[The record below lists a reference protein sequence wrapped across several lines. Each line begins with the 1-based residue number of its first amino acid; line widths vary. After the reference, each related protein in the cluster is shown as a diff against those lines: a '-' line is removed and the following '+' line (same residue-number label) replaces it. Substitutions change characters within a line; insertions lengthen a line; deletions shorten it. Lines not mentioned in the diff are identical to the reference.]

1 MESKISIL
9 QCISDLNFSSGGPS
23 KTVTSLSSNL
33 SKINLE
39 VDICTQIHKDK
50 KLLKIQS
57 LADNISLINIEQ
69 KKRFSFHPLKNQV
82 LLEKLLSVNRR
93 KKISLLHD
101 NGIWLPFNNT
111 IATFSRISGIP
122 LVISP
127 HGMLEPWSLKF
138 NFLKKKLAC
147 L

>member
-1 MESKISIL
+1 MR
-9 QCISDLNFSSGGPS
+9 SDLNFSSGGPS

-69 KKRFSFHPLKNQV
+69 KKVF
-82 LLEKLLSVNRR
+82 LLIL
-93 KKISLLHD
+93 
-101 NGIWLPFNNT
+101 
-111 IATFSRISGIP
+111 
-122 LVISP
+122 
-127 HGMLEPWSLKF
+127 
-138 NFLKKKLAC
+138 
-147 L
+147 